1 MYSNIKQ
8 HSSTMQN
15 HNSFPTNLILS
26 LWFFKILYSYLYT
39 TTESTFPPLSIK
51 KKNHFPFWKNISN
64 WKLLFLVSTIPDS
77 LYFYLLILRGLDFVP
92 NISWHSKKSQMIVSP
107 KKKVKV
113 KSLSCVQLFVIPW
126 AVAPQAPPSM
136 GFSRQEY
143 WSGLPFPS
151 PGDLPDQGIELR
163 FPTL

>member
-1 MYSNIKQ
+1 MYSDIKQ

-15 HNSFPTNLILS
+15 RNSFWTNLILS

-39 TTESTFPPLSIK
+39 TTEWAFFPLSIK
-51 KKNHFPFWKNISN
+51 KKSHSPFWKKVSN

-77 LYFYLLILRGLDFVP
+77 LHFYLLIFRGLDFVP

-113 KSLSCVQLFVIPW
+113 ESLSRVQLFVIPW
-126 AVAPQAPPSM
+126 AVAWQAPPSM

-143 WSGLPFPS
+143 WSGVPFPF
-151 PGDLPDQGIELR
+151 QGIPDPGVEPR